1 MNYLSDYVI
10 VSGML
15 FGIGVYGLVTK
26 RNALRLLFAVE
37 LMINAANLNFIAF
50 GQYLPFQPGGQ
61 TPVSNP
67 LGQTFVLFSIA
78 LAAAEAAVILAIVVV
93 AYRLH
98 QDVDVSELKSM
109 EG

>member
-1 MNYLSDYVI
+1 VNSLADFVI
-10 VSGML
+10 VSAML
-15 FGIGVYGLVTK
+15 FGIGIYGLVTK

-37 LMINAANLNFIAF
+37 IMINAANLNFVAF
-50 GQYLPFQPGGQ
+50 GQYAPFAAAVA
-61 TPVSNP
+61 TTVSNP
-67 LGQTFVLFSIA
+67 IGQTFVLFSIA

>member
-1 MNYLSDYVI
+1 MNSLSDFVI
-10 VSGML
+10 VSVML
-15 FGIGVYGLVTK
+15 FAIGIYGLVTK

-37 LMINAANLNFIAF
+37 IMINAANLNFVAF
-50 GQYLPFQPGGQ
+50 GQYLPSLQSGETG
-61 TPVSNP
+61 SNA

>member
-1 MNYLSDYVI
+1 
-10 VSGML
+10 ML

-37 LMINAANLNFIAF
+37 LMINAANLNFVAF
-50 GQYLPFQPGGQ
+50 GQYLPALSGGAGSS
-61 TPVSNP
+61 TNAM
-67 LGQTFVLFSIA
+67 GQTFVLFSIA

-93 AYRLH
+93 AYRIH
-98 QDVDVSELKSM
+98 KDVDVSELKSM

>member
-1 MNYLSDYVI
+1 MNTLADFTF
-10 VSGML
+10 VSAAL
-15 FGIGVYGLVTK
+15 FGIGIYGLVVK

-37 LMINAANLNFIAF
+37 LMINAANLNFVAF
-50 GQYLPFQPGGQ
+50 NQFLWNNA
-61 TPVSNP
+61 V
-67 LGQTFVLFSIA
+67 GQTFVLFSIA

-98 QDVDVSELKSM
+98 QDIDVSELKTL

>member
-1 MNYLSDYVI
+1 VNTLADFVV
-10 VSGML
+10 VSALL
-15 FGIGVYGLVTK
+15 FGIGIYGLVTK

-37 LMINAANLNFIAF
+37 IMINAANLNFVAF
-50 GQYLPFQPGGQ
+50 EQYAPFGGVAVDN
-61 TPVSNP
+61 PV
-67 LGQTFVLFSIA
+67 GQTFVLFSIA

-98 QDVDVSELKSM
+98 QDVDVSDLKSL